1 MIKMKTLRTV
11 LMTILLGSLAI
22 GQAQNK
28 LDKKVLMTIAD
39 EQVTVK
45 EFMDVYS
52 KNNVN
57 NEVIDKKSLDEYLDL
72 YINFKLKVKEAEF
85 LKMDTSKAFKKE
97 LEGYRKQL
105 AKPYF
110 TNDEVS
116 EALLQEAYNRKM
128 QDVRASHILLI
139 LDKDAAP
146 ADTLKVYNRAMDL
159 RKRILAG
166 EDFAVVAEKESED
179 PSAKDREEIVGK
191 QSFRPGNKG
200 DLGYFSV
207 FDMVYPFENGAYKT
221 PVGEVSLPVRS
232 DFGYHLIKVED
243 RSPALGS
250 IEVAHIYLSLPPQA
264 SDSLVNAKAE
274 KIALIYAE
282 IEGGMSFEDA
292 VKAYSEDRGSAQRDG
307 KLSKFTVNRI
317 VPEFVATIK
326 NMEIGEISEPVKT
339 PYGFHI
345 IKLIGLEKPGSF
357 EEEKAKLSER
367 LAKDSRA
374 QKSEQAVIAQIKK
387 DANFKAYDKNVQAFV
402 AQLDSTFT
410 SGNWTPTTEN
420 TKVLNFFKLGKKTY
434 TSADFTAYIL
444 EKQAKQDNITAER
457 YAYKLYNEFVKQS
470 SMDYEDSMLEKKY
483 PEFAL
488 LMEEYY
494 DGILLF
500 DLMDKEVWT
509 KAVKDTTGLESFYS
523 HNKQNYLWNERA
535 DATIFTIN
543 DEADVAKVAEILKNN
558 TTDEE
563 VLEVLEQDSIRSV
576 RVKKGKFEKGDNN
589 YVDMMKWETG
599 LSDALKTNV
608 DKVTVFVRIHQILA
622 PQPKELKEA
631 RGIITSDYQTELEKN
646 WVKSLRDK
654 YPVTVNQE
662 LFEKVKENY

>member
-1 MIKMKTLRTV
+1 MIKMKAFRTI
-11 LMTILLGSLAI
+11 LMTILLGSLVIA
-22 GQAQNK
+22 QAQNK
-28 LDKKVLMTIAD
+28 LDNKVLMTIAD
-39 EQVTVK
+39 EQVSVK

-57 NEVIDKKSLDEYLDL
+57 NEVIDKKSLEEYLDL

-85 LKMDTSKAFKKE
+85 LKMDTAKAFKKE

-128 QDVRASHILLI
+128 KDVRASHILLM

-159 RKRILAG
+159 HKRILAG
-166 EDFAVVAEKESED
+166 EAFAAVAEKESED

-207 FDMVYPFENGAYKT
+207 FDMVYPFENGAYET
-221 PVGEVSLPVRS
+221 PVGEVSMPIRS

-243 RSPALGS
+243 RSAALGS

-264 SDSLVNAKAE
+264 SDSLVEAKGE
-274 KIALIYAE
+274 KIMLINEE
-282 IEGGMSFEDA
+282 IKGGMSFEEA

-317 VPEFVATIK
+317 VPEFVTTIK
-326 NMEIGEISEPVKT
+326 DMEIGEISEPVKT
-339 PYGFHI
+339 LYGYHI

-357 EEEKAKLSER
+357 DEEKAKLSER

-374 QKSEQAVIAQIKK
+374 QKSEQAVIEQIKK
-387 DANFKAYDKNVQAFV
+387 DADFKAYDKNVQAYI
-402 AQLDSTFT
+402 ALLDSTFT
-410 SGNWTPTTEN
+410 SGKWAPNTEID
-420 TKVLNFFKLGKKTY
+420 KDLKLFKLGKKTF
-434 TSADFTAYIL
+434 TSADFTAYIV
-444 EKQAKQDNITAER
+444 KNQAKQDNNNAER

-470 SMDYEDSMLEKKY
+470 SLDYEDSMLEEKY

-500 DLMDKEVWT
+500 DLMDKEVWS
-509 KAVKDTTGLESFYS
+509 KAVKDTTGLENFYTQ
-523 HNKQNYLWNERA
+523 NKQNYLWDERA
-535 DATIFTIN
+535 EATIFTIN
-543 DEADVAKVAEILKNN
+543 DEADVARVAEILQNN
-558 TTDEE
+558 STDEE
-563 VLEVLEQDSIRSV
+563 VLKSLEQDSIRSV
-576 RVKKGKFEKGDNN
+576 RIKKGKYEKGDNN
-589 YVDMMKWETG
+589 YVDMMTWETG

-608 DKVTVFVRIHQILA
+608 DKVTVFVRIHEILA
-622 PQPKELKEA
+622 PQPKELQEA

-646 WVKSLRDK
+646 WVKSLREK
-654 YPVTVNQE
+654 YPVSVDQE
-662 LFEKVKENY
+662 LFNKVKDSY